1 MQGRISAF
9 FRQLALG
16 RDVTILLNPHKILEN
31 VLISQGKIMGKEFSF
46 NPSNLVLLR
55 SSFFLLSTQYFESNS
70 NQVFSAM
77 MRNTEHYHIALLLRI
92 ETRFLLGDIFKIHS
106 KGATPIVN
114 FSDLISQSRFG
125 LQGV

>member
-46 NPSNLVLLR
+46 NPSNFVLLVDHF
-55 SSFFLLSTQYFESNS
+55 SSSTQYFESNS
-70 NQVFSAM
+70 KQVFSPM

-92 ETRFLLGDIFKIHS
+92 ETRFLVGDIFKIHS
-106 KGATPIVN
+106 KGATPIEN
-114 FSDLISQSRFG
+114 FSDPISFMSLVTG
-125 LQGV
+125 GI